1 MSMSTKAE
9 RYEGIDGLKAYAI
22 IGIALM
28 HVLANGEY
36 ELGGFVFDRMIPAF
50 TNLVFLFMMVSGF
63 GMCCGYYQK
72 IVDRKISMEEFYS
85 KRYIK
90 IWPYFALLC
99 ALDFVI
105 SPSKNSMYEVFANLT
120 LCQGLLP
127 NANISVIGV
136 SWTLAVIFV
145 FYMLFPFFC
154 FLLENK
160 KKAWIVAVAALIFNF
175 VSSNYFNAERKN
187 IVYDAIYFIAG
198 GLIFLYR
205 KELADFASKHKV
217 IAGAILLVATVAYFV
232 LGSSTVTMLF
242 FCVAALV
249 YTIGCKVGGMANP
262 VAKFLGGI
270 CFEVYLCHMVVY
282 RLLEKLHL
290 VHLFG
295 NGLLAYIFTA
305 VAVVCGSV
313 VFSVCAKWFL
323 NKIESILKE
332 KVNNRRVNHV

>member
-1 MSMSTKAE
+1 MQKE

-28 HVLANGEY
+28 HVLANGKFNME
-36 ELGGFVFDRMIPAF
+36 GFVFKQLIPAF
-50 TNLVFLFMMVSGF
+50 AHLVFLFMMVSAF

-72 IVDRKISMEEFYS
+72 IVGQKISVEDFYK

-105 SPSKNSMYEVFANLT
+105 SPSKESLFEVFANLT
-120 LCQGLLP
+120 LCSGLLP
-127 NANISVIGV
+127 NAHITVIGV
-136 SWTLAVIFV
+136 GWTLAVIFV

-154 FLLENK
+154 FLIRYK
-160 KKAWIVAVAALIFNF
+160 KRAWGMVAVALVFNWLCG
-175 VSSNYFNAERKN
+175 NYFNAGKNN
-187 IVYDAIYFIAG
+187 IVYDAVYFIAG

-205 KELADFASKHKV
+205 KELAEFASKYKI
-217 IAGAILLVATVAYFV
+217 IAGAILVVASVAYFAIG
-232 LGSSTVTMLF
+232 GSTLTMLL

-249 YTIGCKVGGMANP
+249 YTLGCNRGVLVNP

-270 CFEVYLCHMVVY
+270 SFEIYLCHMVIY
-282 RLLEKLHL
+282 RVLEKLHL
-290 VHLFG
+290 VHLFE
-295 NGLLAYIFTA
+295 NDLLAYIFTA
-305 VAVVCGSV
+305 IAVICGSV

-323 NKIESILKE
+323 NKIETLLKE
-332 KVNNRRVNHV
+332 KVNNRRVDHV